1 MYPILIHD
9 VWWKTG
15 STVKQF
21 FLSVINSMYVLPEG
35 PWCTLGYQ
43 EVKKKKKKLLLL
55 PNPLIVEF
63 VDSANSSS
71 WGISAQDKKPWEMI
85 LQSFWEELFADCVFY
100 LPTSMDS
107 RTPS

>member
-1 MYPILIHD
+1 MHIRI
-9 VWWKTG
+9 
-15 STVKQF
+15 SR
-21 FLSVINSMYVLPEG
+21 S
-35 PWCTLGYQ
+35 
-43 EVKKKKKKLLLL
+43 KKKKKKLLLL